1 MADENTNQ
9 VLEHLRHIRGQ
20 LDGLAAD
27 IHEIKVRVTNV
38 EEGLALVNRRLDRVD
53 GRLDRIERRLEL
65 TETPAA
71 G

>member
-1 MADENTNQ
+1 MADEPDN
-9 VLEHLRHIRGQ
+9 LLRYLRAIDTR
-20 LDGLAAD
+20 LDGMARD
-27 IHEIKVRVTNV
+27 IHDIRVRVTNV

-53 GRLDRIERRLEL
+53 ERLDRIERRLEL